1 MPDDGGF
8 EPFYRDTRHRVVTFL
23 YATSGDLAEAQD
35 AAQEAYA
42 RAWQR
47 WDRLRSYHD
56 PEAWVR
62 TVGYR
67 LLINRWRK
75 VRNGLAAYRR
85 HGPPAHADPPSE
97 DQLAL
102 VAALRRLPVEQRRAI
117 VLFHL
122 LDLPTTDIAEQ
133 TGVPVN
139 TVKSR
144 LARGRRALAQT
155 LGTDLAEEATN
166 A

>member
-1 MPDDGGF
+1 VGDDGGF
-8 EPFYRDTRHRVVTFL
+8 ELFYRDTRHRVVTFL
-23 YATSGDLAEAQD
+23 YATGGDLGEAQD

-47 WDRLRSYHD
+47 WGRLASYGD

-67 LLINRWRK
+67 LLINHWRK
-75 VRNGLAAYRR
+75 VRNGLIAYRR
-85 HGPPAHADPPSE
+85 HGLPAHADPPSDE
-97 DQLAL
+97 LLAL
-102 VAALRRLPVEQRRAI
+102 VAALRRLPAEQRRAI

-122 LDLPTTDIAEQ
+122 VDLSVGAIADQ

-139 TVKSR
+139 TVKSH
-144 LARGRRALAQT
+144 LARGRRALAQE
-155 LGTDLAEEATN
+155 LGSGFAEEVTN